1 MFKSFALISLVAT
14 AVWAQSTSVIP
25 SGISEGCSSFLTSL
39 NSDAE
44 LAKCTGALSGALSAF
59 APGASSASADAVT
72 SALTNLCSDSISTS
86 CPDSVLASAITKFYS
101 ACSDELT
108 KSPNDAVVQ
117 IYDLIYTLPP
127 FRKAIC
133 SKGDDG
139 NWCVASAA
147 PIDGTTA
154 STIQAALYTQTGDSI
169 VPNTATF
176 STYNLP
182 FLLIGA
188 DTANLC
194 QTCTR
199 NVLNAY
205 IQHESSL
212 PYAPGLGQSKLLNKQ
227 SAIFAAV
234 QEKCGAS
241 FMDNEVKAAGG
252 LGTSNSILGN
262 KSGAI
267 PASHVELQSLV
278 AAFAGFATLAALF

>member
-1 MFKSFALISLVAT
+1 MLKSFALVSLVAT
-14 AVWAQSTSVIP
+14 AVWAQSTSLIP
-25 SGISEGCSSFLTSL
+25 SGINPDCTTYLTKL
-39 NSDAE
+39 NADTNIS
-44 LAKCTGALSGALSAF
+44 KCTTALGGALSAF
-59 APGASSASADAVT
+59 APGASSASASAVT
-72 SALTNLCSDSISTS
+72 SALTNLCSDSIETS
-86 CPDSVLASAITKFYS
+86 CPDSLLASAVPDFYS
-101 ACSDELT
+101 ACSAELT
-108 KSPNDAVVQ
+108 SRPNAEVVK
-117 IYDLIYTLPP
+117 IYDLIYTLSP
-127 FRKAIC
+127 FRKATC

-139 NWCVASAA
+139 NWCVATAA

-154 STIQAALYTQTGDSI
+154 STIQSALFTQTGDNI
-169 VPNTATF
+169 IPNTATF
-176 STYNLP
+176 TTYNLP

-188 DTANLC
+188 DSANLC

-212 PYAPGLGQSKLLNKQ
+212 PYAPGLTQSTLLGKQ
-227 SAIFAAV
+227 SALFAAV

-267 PASHVELQSLV
+267 TASHVELQSLV

>member
-1 MFKSFALISLVAT
+1 MFKSFALVSLVAT
-14 AVWAQSTSVIP
+14 AVWAQSIP
-25 SGISEGCSSFLTSL
+25 SGISQGCSSFLTEL
-39 NSDAE
+39 NNNTE
-44 LAKCTGALSGALSAF
+44 LAKCTGALTTALSAF
-59 APGASSASADAVT
+59 APGASASASAVT
-72 SALTNLCSDSISTS
+72 SALTDVCSESVTAS
-86 CPDSVLASAITKFYS
+86 CPSSVFASAITSFYS
-101 ACSDELT
+101 ACSAELT
-108 KSPNDAVVQ
+108 QTPVEDLVKV
-117 IYDLIYTLPP
+117 YDLVYVLPAY
-127 FRKAIC
+127 RAAIC

-154 STIQAALYTQTGDSI
+154 STIQSALYTQTGDDI

-182 FLLIGA
+182 FLLIGP
-188 DTANLC
+188 DSPNLC

-212 PYAPGLGQSKLLNKQ
+212 PYAPGLGQSQLLNKQ
-227 SAIFAAV
+227 SALFAAV

-252 LGTSNSILGN
+252 LGTSNSILGD

>member
-1 MFKSFALISLVAT
+1 MTKLNADTEIS
-14 AVWAQSTSVIP
+14 
-25 SGISEGCSSFLTSL
+25 
-39 NSDAE
+39 
-44 LAKCTGALSGALSAF
+44 KCTTALSGALSAF
-59 APGASSASADAVT
+59 GPGASSASASAVA
-72 SALTNLCSDSISTS
+72 SALTNLCSDSIETS
-86 CPDSVLASAITKFYS
+86 CPPTLLAGAITDFYS
-101 ACSDELT
+101 ACSAELT
-108 KSPNDAVVQ
+108 SSPNQGVVQ
-117 IYDLIYTLPP
+117 TYDLIYTLSP
-127 FRKAIC
+127 FRKAVC

-154 STIQAALYTQTGDSI
+154 STIQSALYTQTGDNI

-176 STYNLP
+176 TTYNLP
-182 FLLIGA
+182 FLLIGG
-188 DTANLC
+188 DSANLC

-212 PYAPGLGQSKLLNKQ
+212 PYAPGLGQSTLLSKQ
-227 SAIFAAV
+227 SALFAAV

>member
-1 MFKSFALISLVAT
+1 MFKSFALISLIAT
-14 AVWAQSTSVIP
+14 AVCAQNIP
-25 SGISEGCSSFLTSL
+25 SGTSEGCSAFLTKL
-39 NSDAE
+39 NNDAE
-44 LAKCTGALSGALSAF
+44 LSKCTTALSGALSAF
-59 APGASSASADAVT
+59 APGASSASASAVT
-72 SALTNLCSDSISTS
+72 SALTNVCGDSISAS
-86 CPDSVLASAITKFYS
+86 CPDTTLASAITEFYS
-101 ACSDELT
+101 ACSAELT
-108 KSPNDAVVQ
+108 SSPVDGVVQ
-117 IYDLIYTLPP
+117 IYDLIYTLSP

-154 STIQAALYTQTGDSI
+154 STIQSALYTQTGDNI

-227 SAIFAAV
+227 SALFSAV